1 MILLTAT
8 LVQVTLSPYM
18 KINGVHPDLVFL
30 LVVGWVILRGL
41 DEGITWALIGGLSLD
56 LTSGAPFGIF
66 CLSMLAVSLVTSL
79 AHGQIFGSSTFLPL
93 TLTFPLTL
101 LFNGLALFLLGLL
114 GRPLAWNDAFSQ
126 VLMPLAVFNT
136 AAMVLVFPPLY
147 FLNRW
152 LYPQPLSF

>member
-1 MILLTAT
+1 
-8 LVQVTLSPYM
+8 M

-56 LTSGAPFGIF
+56 FTSGAPFGIF
-66 CLSMLAVSLVTSL
+66 CLSMLAVSLVTYL
-79 AHGQIFGSSTFLPL
+79 AHGQLFGSSTFLPL

-114 GRPLAWNDAFSQ
+114 GRAVAWNDAFSQ
-126 VLMPLAVFNT
+126 VLVPLAVFNT

-147 FLNRW
+147 LLNRW
-152 LYPQPLSF
+152 LNPQPLSF